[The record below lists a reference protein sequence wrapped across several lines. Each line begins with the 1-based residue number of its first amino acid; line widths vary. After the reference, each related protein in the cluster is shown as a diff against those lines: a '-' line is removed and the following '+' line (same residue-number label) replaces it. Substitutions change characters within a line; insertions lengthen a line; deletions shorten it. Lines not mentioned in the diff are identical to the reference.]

1 MKNKTLALL
10 AAILLIISV
19 LPVYA
24 DVEGPQLISTG
35 EGKVSLLA
43 DTVSFT
49 IGVRTEDIKT
59 KDAQNNN
66 KQQMIKLIN
75 ALKKNGI
82 AKEDILTRYYNVE
95 SLLGYE
101 QSNGNEPKY
110 LVSNMI
116 YVVLRDVNKLDSVL
130 DAAFENG
137 ANTLWD
143 ISFSSSKA
151 AEAYQ
156 KALKL
161 AVENAKQNAEAL
173 AEAAGQKLG
182 DIIEIDQ
189 SGYSPASFGIYN
201 NMDMVAEATRDSSLI
216 TGDVSVSASVT
227 IKYLLKKGPIF
238 P

>member
-1 MKNKTLALL
+1 MKNKLFALL
-10 AAILLIISV
+10 AAILIIISV
-19 LPVYA
+19 FPAYA
-24 DVEGPQLISTG
+24 EGSQLISTG

-49 IGVRTEDIKT
+49 IGVRTEDIKI
-59 KDAQNNN
+59 KDAQRNN
-66 KQQMIKLIN
+66 KEHMIKLIN
-75 ALKKNGI
+75 SLKDNGI
-82 AKEDILTRYYNVE
+82 ANEDILTRYYNVE

-110 LVSNMI
+110 LVSNMV

-130 DAAFENG
+130 DAAFENS

-151 AEAYQ
+151 EEAYQ

-161 AVENAKQNAEAL
+161 AVENAKQNAESL

-182 DIIEIDQ
+182 DVIEINQ

-201 NMDMVAEATRDSSLI
+201 NMDMVAGSSRDSSLI

-227 IKYLLKKGPIF
+227 IKYSLKKGPIF